1 VPILASSV
9 SGLTSGFGLARGR
22 LTRRV
27 ALAFAGVALL
37 TAGLAAVIL
46 STVWA
51 AQFDAYVRE
60 GLQSTSVGAA
70 SLLSRFYEDAGGWT
84 LEAFAQMPRFG
95 IMSGLGLQ
103 VLDPQGDVLYDDSV
117 MGGLAQ
123 GMLGQFPSGVTEPT
137 GQVETAPVVVD
148 GEVVG
153 VVRVWPLSPQG
164 LLTENDISFRRSSF
178 YGLTA
183 AGVFAVAFASLA
195 GLVFAAGLVRPIDR
209 ITETAEAL
217 RAGDRDARTGVR
229 GDDAIGLLGITFD
242 EMADAIEADRE
253 LERRL
258 TADVAHELR
267 TPLMAIQATVEAMQ
281 DGVLPADD
289 ERLAVVRDET
299 VRLGRLADGILE
311 LTRLERGTVPMRH
324 ELLAADMPVRAALDA
339 HRVLIESCELVLTEE
354 LATGVQILGDADRL
368 TQAVGNLLS
377 NAARYTPEGGR
388 VDVSLYAEGDRAVIR
403 VADTG
408 IGIAGEDTDRVFSRF
423 WRADSARES
432 STGGLGI
439 GLAIV
444 KEIVERHGGMVAAE
458 RRPGGGTVFTVRL
471 PLATAS

>member
-1 VPILASSV
+1 MPALIETPSRVITRL
-9 SGLTSGFGLARGR
+9 GFARGR

-27 ALAFAGVALL
+27 ALSFAGVALL

-51 AQFDAYVRE
+51 AQFDAYVRD
-60 GLQSTSVGAA
+60 GLRNTATGAA
-70 SLLSRFYEDAGGWT
+70 TLLSRFHESAGGWT

-103 VLDPQGDVLYDDSV
+103 VLDVQGDVIYDDSI
-117 MGGLAQ
+117 MGGLAE
-123 GMLGQFPSGVTEPT
+123 GMLTQFPGTVTEPS
-137 GQVETAPVVVD
+137 GQIETAPVVVH

-153 VVRVWPLSPQG
+153 IVRVWPLSPEG
-164 LLTENDISFRRSSF
+164 LMTESDIQFRRSSF
-178 YGLTA
+178 IGLATA
-183 AGVFAVAFASLA
+183 AVFAVAFASLA
-195 GLVFAAGLVRPIDR
+195 GMVFASGLVQPIDR
-209 ITETAEAL
+209 ITETAAAL
-217 RAGDRDARTGVR
+217 RGGDREARTEVR
-229 GDDAIGLLGITFD
+229 GGDAIGLLGTTFD

-267 TPLMAIQATVEAMQ
+267 TPLQAIQATVEAMQ

-289 ERLAVVRDET
+289 ERLAIVRDET
-299 VRLGRLADGILE
+299 VRLARLADGILE
-311 LTRLERGTVPMRH
+311 LTRLERGAVPMRS
-324 ELLAADMPVRAALDA
+324 EPLEADVPVRAALDA
-339 HRVLIESCELVLTEE
+339 HRVLIESCDLHLHEDITRGLRV
-354 LATGVQILGDADRL
+354 LGDADRL

-388 VDVSLYAEGDRAVIR
+388 IDVSLTAEGDRAVVR

-408 IGIAGEDTDRVFSRF
+408 IGIPEENGEQVFSRF
-423 WRADSARES
+423 WRADSAREA

-444 KEIVERHGGMVAAE
+444 KEVVERHGGMVAAE
-458 RRPGGGTVFTVRL
+458 RRPGGGSVFTLRL
-471 PLATAS
+471 PLAI

>member
-1 VPILASSV
+1 VPGPDGNGNSLMSR
-9 SGLTSGFGLARGR
+9 LGLARGR

-27 ALAFAGVALL
+27 AFAFAGVALL

-46 STVWA
+46 SIVWA
-51 AQFDAYVRE
+51 AQFDAYVRD
-60 GLQSTSVGAA
+60 GLRNTAGGAA
-70 SLLSRFYEDAGGWT
+70 TLLSRFHENAGGWT

-103 VLDPQGDVLYDDSV
+103 VLDVQGDVIYDDSV
-117 MGGLAQ
+117 MGGMAEGL
-123 GMLGQFPSGVTEPT
+123 LTRIPSGVTEPT
-137 GQVETAPVVVD
+137 GQLETAPVVVA

-153 VVRVWPLSPQG
+153 VVRVWPLASAG
-164 LLTENDISFRRSSF
+164 LLTENDIAFRRSSLI
-178 YGLTA
+178 GLGVA
-183 AGVFAVAFASLA
+183 AAVAVAFASFA
-195 GLVFAAGLVRPIDR
+195 GLIFATGLVRPIDR
-209 ITETAEAL
+209 ITETAAAL
-217 RAGDRDARTGVR
+217 RGGERDARTGVR
-229 GDDAIGLLGITFD
+229 GNDAIGLLGTTFD

-267 TPLMAIQATVEAMQ
+267 TPLQAIQATVEAMQ

-299 VRLGRLADGILE
+299 VRLARLADGILE
-311 LTRLERGTVPMRH
+311 LTRLERGSTPMRL
-324 ELLAADMPVRAALDA
+324 EPLAADAPVRAALDA
-339 HRVLIESCELVLTEE
+339 HRVLIESCELE
-354 LATGVQILGDADRL
+354 LVEDLADRLRVLGDPDRL

-388 VDVSLYAEGDRAVIR
+388 IEVTLAAEDDRAVIS

-408 IGIAGEDTDRVFSRF
+408 VGVPEEETERVFSRF
-423 WRADSARES
+423 WRADSARDT

-444 KEIVERHGGMVAAE
+444 KEIVERHGGTVAAK
-458 RRPGGGTVFTVRL
+458 RRPEGGSVFTLRL
-471 PLATAS
+471 PLAP

>member
-1 VPILASSV
+1 VPILGSSV
-9 SGLTSGFGLARGR
+9 TIPTSGFGRAHGR

-51 AQFDAYVRE
+51 AQFDAYVEE
-60 GLQSTSVGAA
+60 GLQNTAVGAA
-70 SLLSRFYEDAGGWT
+70 SLLSRFYADAGGWT

-103 VLDPQGDVLYDDSV
+103 VLDAQGDVIYDDSI

-123 GMLGQFPSGVTEPT
+123 GMLGRLPSGVTEPT
-137 GQVETAPVVVD
+137 NPVVSAPVVVT

-153 VVRVWPLSPQG
+153 IVRVWPLSPTG
-164 LLTENDISFRRSSF
+164 LLTENDIAFRRSSF
-178 YGLTA
+178 YGLA
-183 AGVFAVAFASLA
+183 AAAFFAVAFASLA
-195 GLVFAAGLVRPIDR
+195 GLIFASGLVRPIDR

-217 RAGDRDARTGVR
+217 RGGDREARTGVS
-229 GDDAIGLLGITFD
+229 GDDAIGLLGTTFD

-267 TPLMAIQATVEAMQ
+267 TPLQAIQATVEAMQ

-299 VRLGRLADGILE
+299 VRLSRLADGILE
-311 LTRLERGTVPMRH
+311 LTRLERGTVPMRL
-324 ELLAADMPVRAALDA
+324 EPLDAAAPVRAALDA
-339 HRVLIESCELVLTEE
+339 HRMLIESCDLELTED
-354 LATGVQILGDADRL
+354 LARGVRVLGDADRL

-377 NAARYTPEGGR
+377 NAARYTP
-388 VDVSLYAEGDRAVIR
+388 
-403 VADTG
+403 
-408 IGIAGEDTDRVFSRF
+408 
-423 WRADSARES
+423 
-432 STGGLGI
+432 
-439 GLAIV
+439 
-444 KEIVERHGGMVAAE
+444 
-458 RRPGGGTVFTVRL
+458 
-471 PLATAS
+471 

>member
-1 VPILASSV
+1 MPALGGNDSDRRSW
-9 SGLTSGFGLARGR
+9 FGLPRGR

-46 STVWA
+46 TTVWA
-51 AQFDAYVRE
+51 AQFDAYVRD
-60 GLQSTSVGAA
+60 GLRNTAGGAA
-70 SLLSRFYEDAGGWT
+70 ALLSRFHADAGGWT

-103 VLDPQGDVLYDDSV
+103 VLDVQGDVIYDDSI

-137 GQVETAPVVVD
+137 GQVETAPVVVS

-153 VVRVWPLSPQG
+153 IVRVWPLSPQG
-164 LLTENDISFRRSSF
+164 LLSEQDVNFRRSSF
-178 YGLTA
+178 FGLA
-183 AGVFAVAFASLA
+183 AAAVFAVAFASLA
-195 GLVFAAGLVRPIDR
+195 GLVFASGLVRPIDR
-209 ITETAEAL
+209 ITETAAAL
-217 RAGDRDARTGVR
+217 RAGDRNARTDVR
-229 GDDAIGLLGITFD
+229 GNDAIGLLGTTFD

-267 TPLMAIQATVEAMQ
+267 TPLQAIQATVEAMQ

-289 ERLAVVRDET
+289 ERLATVRDET
-299 VRLGRLADGILE
+299 VRLARLADGILE
-311 LTRLERGTVPMRH
+311 LTRLERGTVPLGN
-324 ELLAADMPVRAALDA
+324 EPLSLDEPVRAALDA
-339 HRVLIESCELVLTEE
+339 HRVLIESCELEISE
-354 LATGVQILGDADRL
+354 DLASGVRVRGDADRL

-388 VDVSLYAEGDRAVIR
+388 IELSLRAEGDRAVIR

-408 IGIAGEDTDRVFSRF
+408 IGISEEDSERVFARF
-423 WRADSARES
+423 WRADTARDS

-444 KEIVERHGGMVAAE
+444 KEIVERHGGVVAAQ
-458 RRPGGGTVFTVRL
+458 RRPGGGTVFTLRL
-471 PLATAS
+471 PLAV

>member
-1 VPILASSV
+1 MPGPDGNS
-9 SGLTSGFGLARGR
+9 TSLMSRFGLARGR

-27 ALAFAGVALL
+27 AFAFAGVALL

-46 STVWA
+46 SIVWA
-51 AQFDAYVRE
+51 AQFDAYVE
-60 GLQSTSVGAA
+60 ENLQNTATGAA
-70 SLLSRFYEDAGGWT
+70 RILSRSYTDAGGWT
-84 LEAFAQMPRFG
+84 IEAFSQMPRFG

-103 VLDPQGDVLYDDSV
+103 VLDAQGDVIYDDSI
-117 MGGLAQ
+117 MGGFIQ
-123 GMLGQFPSGVTEPT
+123 GMLGRLPSGVTEPT
-137 GQVETAPVVVD
+137 NPVVSAPVVEE

-153 VVRVWPLSPQG
+153 IVRVWPLSPTG
-164 LLTENDISFRRSSF
+164 LLTENDLAFRRSSF
-178 YGLTA
+178 VGLA
-183 AGVFAVAFASLA
+183 AATVVAVALASFA
-195 GLVFAAGLVRPIDR
+195 GLIFATGLVRPIDR
-209 ITETAEAL
+209 ITETAAAL
-217 RAGDRDARTGVR
+217 RGGDRDARTGVR
-229 GDDAIGLLGITFD
+229 GDDAIGLLGTTFD

-267 TPLMAIQATVEAMQ
+267 TPLQAIQATVEAMQ

-299 VRLGRLADGILE
+299 VRLARLADGILE
-311 LTRLERGTVPMRH
+311 LTRLERGTTPMRL
-324 ELLAADMPVRAALDA
+324 EPLAADGPVRAALDA
-339 HRVLIESCELVLTEE
+339 HRILIESCELE
-354 LATGVQILGDADRL
+354 LVEDLADGLRVLGDPDRL

-388 VDVSLYAEGDRAVIR
+388 IEVTLRAGDDRAVIS

-408 IGIAGEDTDRVFSRF
+408 VGVPEEETERVFSRF
-423 WRADSARES
+423 WRADSARDT

-444 KEIVERHGGMVAAE
+444 KEIVERHGGTVAAK
-458 RRPGGGTVFTVRL
+458 RRPEGGSVFTLRL
-471 PLATAS
+471 PLAP